1 VVRRDPFA
9 MIAFCGYNMSDY
21 FTHWLTLGQ
30 AVTQPPRIYLV
41 NWFRRDEERKFL
53 WPGYGENMRV
63 LKWIIERVEGRGA
76 AVETPL
82 GVVPEELDL
91 EGLTGTSPRRVNAAN
106 EVSTAEWREELKLH
120 GELLEKKLQGDTP
133 VALMQRYQELQ
144 AAFS

>member
-1 VVRRDPFA
+1 
-9 MIAFCGYNMSDY
+9 
-21 FTHWLTLGQ
+21 
-30 AVTQPPRIYLV
+30 V
-41 NWFRRDEERKFL
+41 NWFRRDEDRKFL

-82 GVVPEELDL
+82 GIVPEELDL

-106 EVSTAEWREELKLH
+106 EVSVAEWRDELKLH

-133 VALMQRYQELQ
+133 TALMQRYHELQ
-144 AAFS
+144 EAFPTAG